1 MNLALFDFDGTITTR
16 EMFPDFMRF
25 AVTPRRLA
33 CGQVLLAPLVAG
45 YRLGVVPGNAVRAAI
60 VAFGFR
66 GVAEQDIRR
75 AGEAFA
81 SDIFAGALRANA
93 MERIRWH
100 QAQGDRVVV
109 VSGSL
114 EVYLSPWCEQ
124 HGLELLCS
132 RLAATDGV
140 LNGRYLGA
148 QCVGKE
154 KARQIRERYDPGEY
168 AAVYAYGDTHE
179 DDEMLAMAD
188 HRYFRWPQSDQASA

>member
-33 CGQVLLAPLVAG
+33 CGKVLLAPLVAG
-45 YRLGVVPGNAVRAAI
+45 YRLGMVPGNAVRAAI

-66 GVAEQDIRR
+66 GVPVEDIRR

-81 SDIFAGALRANA
+81 SDIIAGALRANA
-93 MERIRWH
+93 MEKIRWH
-100 QAQGDRVVV
+100 QTKGDRVVV

-114 EVYLSPWCEQ
+114 EAYLAPWCKQ

-132 RLAATDGV
+132 RLAATSGV
-140 LNGRYLGA
+140 LNGRYLGM

-154 KARQIRERYDPGEY
+154 KARRIRERYDLDEY

-188 HRYFRWPQSDQASA
+188 HGYFRWRAMTAVP

>member
-33 CGQVLLAPLVAG
+33 CGKVLLAPLVAG
-45 YRLGVVPGNAVRAAI
+45 YRLDVVPGSTVRAAI

-81 SDIFAGALRANA
+81 SDIIAGALRTNA
-93 MERIRWH
+93 MEKIRWH
-100 QAQGDRVVV
+100 QARGDRVVV

-114 EVYLSPWCEQ
+114 EAYLAPWCRQ
-124 HGLELLCS
+124 HDLELLCS
-132 RLAATDGV
+132 QLAVADGV

-148 QCVGKE
+148 RCVGNE
-154 KARQIRERYDPGEY
+154 KVRRIRERYDLDEY

-188 HRYFRWPQSDQASA
+188 HGYFRWQAMTAAP

>member
-33 CGQVLLAPLVAG
+33 CGKVLLAPFIAG
-45 YRLGVVPGNAVRAAI
+45 YRLGIVPGNAVRAGI
-60 VAFGFR
+60 VGFGFR
-66 GVAEQDIRR
+66 GVPVETLRL

-81 SDIFAGALRANA
+81 SDIIAGALRANA

-114 EVYLSPWCEQ
+114 EVYLSPWCKQ

-148 QCVGKE
+148 QCVGRE
-154 KARQIRERYDPGEY
+154 KTRRIRERYELAEY

-188 HRYFRWPQSDQASA
+188 HGYFRWQAMTGPR

>member
-66 GVAEQDIRR
+66 GVAEQDILH

-81 SDIFAGALRANA
+81 SDIIAGALRANA

-109 VSGSL
+109 VSGSFDA
-114 EVYLSPWCEQ
+114 YLSPWCKQ

-140 LNGRYLGA
+140 LSGRYLGA

-154 KARQIRERYDPGEY
+154 KARRIRERYDPDEY

-188 HRYFRWPQSDQASA
+188 HVCFRWQGLTGVF

>member
-33 CGQVLLAPLVAG
+33 CGRVLLAPLVAG
-45 YRLGVVPGNAVRAAI
+45 YRLGIVPGNAVRAAI

-66 GVAEQDIRR
+66 GVAEQDVR
-75 AGEAFA
+75 AAGKAFA
-81 SDIFAGALRANA
+81 SDIIAGALRANA

-114 EVYLSPWCEQ
+114 EGYLSPWCEP
-124 HGLELLCS
+124 HGLEFLC
-132 RLAATDGV
+132 
-140 LNGRYLGA
+140 
-148 QCVGKE
+148 
-154 KARQIRERYDPGEY
+154 
-168 AAVYAYGDTHE
+168 
-179 DDEMLAMAD
+179 
-188 HRYFRWPQSDQASA
+188 

>member
-45 YRLGVVPGNAVRAAI
+45 YGLGIVPGNAVRAAI

-66 GVAEQDIRR
+66 GVAERDIKR

-81 SDIFAGALRANA
+81 SDIIAGALRTDA

-114 EVYLSPWCEQ
+114 ETYLSPWCRQ

-132 RLAATDGV
+132 RLQAIDGV
-140 LNGRYLGA
+140 LSGRYLGA

-154 KARQIRERYDPGEY
+154 KARRIRERYDLHDY

-179 DDEMLAMAD
+179 DDEMLALAD
-188 HRYFRWPQSDQASA
+188 HRYFRGKLQAGAH

>member
-45 YRLGVVPGNAVRAAI
+45 YRLGIVPGNAVRAAI

-66 GVAEQDIRR
+66 GVAERDILR

-81 SDIFAGALRANA
+81 SDIIAGALRANA
-93 MERIRWH
+93 MERIRRH

-114 EVYLSPWCEQ
+114 ETYLSPWCKQ

-132 RLAATDGV
+132 RLSATDGV

-154 KARQIRERYDPGEY
+154 KARRIRERYDPDEY

-188 HRYFRWPQSDQASA
+188 HVCFRWQGLTGVF

>member
-45 YRLGVVPGNAVRAAI
+45 YRLGIVPGNAVRAAI

-66 GVAEQDIRR
+66 GVPAEDVRR

-81 SDIFAGALRANA
+81 SDIIAGALRSNA

-100 QAQGDRVVV
+100 QAKGDRVVV

-114 EVYLSPWCEQ
+114 GAYLLPWCEQ

-132 RLAATDGV
+132 QLAATDGV
-140 LNGRYLGA
+140 LSGRYLGA

-154 KARQIRERYDPGEY
+154 KVRRIRESYELDDY
-168 AAVYAYGDTHE
+168 AAVYAYGDTRE

-188 HRYFRWPQSDQASA
+188 HGYFRWRALADSL

>member
-33 CGQVLLAPLVAG
+33 CGKVLLAPFIAG
-45 YRLGVVPGNAVRAAI
+45 YRLGIVPGNAVRAGI
-60 VAFGFR
+60 VGFGFR
-66 GVAEQDIRR
+66 GVPVEHLRL

-81 SDIFAGALRANA
+81 SDIIAGALRANA
-93 MERIRWH
+93 MERIHWH
-100 QAQGDRVVV
+100 QAQGDRVAV

-114 EVYLSPWCEQ
+114 EAYLSPWCKQ
-124 HGLELLCS
+124 HGLELICS
-132 RLAATDGV
+132 RLAATNGV
-140 LNGRYLGA
+140 LSGRYLGE

-154 KARQIRERYDPGEY
+154 KVRRIRECYAPEDY

-188 HRYFRWPQSDQASA
+188 HGYFRWEATTGLR

>member
-33 CGQVLLAPLVAG
+33 CGKVLLAPLVAG
-45 YRLGVVPGNAVRAAI
+45 YRLGMVPGNAVRAAI

-81 SDIFAGALRANA
+81 SDIIAGALRANA
-93 MERIRWH
+93 MEKIRWH

-114 EVYLSPWCEQ
+114 EAYLSPWCRQ

-132 RLAATDGV
+132 QLAAADGV

-154 KARQIRERYDPGEY
+154 KARLIRKRYDLDEY

-188 HRYFRWPQSDQASA
+188 HGYFRWQAMTGSR